1 MAGNHGRDVI
11 CLFRLTSSGA
21 QNGDGGFFI
30 KQVLMYLDKDSFL
43 KIASSTP
50 FVSIDLIIRN
60 ELGQILLGRRRNK
73 PAQNYWFVPGGR
85 IRKNERLQD
94 ALQRIARNELHI
106 SPESGKLLGIYDH
119 FYDDNFYGKAGIG
132 THYVA
137 CGYEFLIEADVQFTA
152 DDQHAALKW
161 WDLDALLA
169 SNEVHANVKLFFQ
182 DAPVNGLLCRHGS
195 PGIA

>member
-1 MAGNHGRDVI
+1 
-11 CLFRLTSSGA
+11 
-21 QNGDGGFFI
+21 
-30 KQVLMYLDKDSFL
+30 MYVDKDSFL
-43 KIASSTP
+43 KIANATP

-60 ELGQILLGRRRNK
+60 ELGQVLLGYRRNK

-85 IRKNERLQD
+85 IRKNEKMRN

-119 FYDDNFYGKAGIG
+119 FYDDNFYDEDGIS

-137 CGYEFLIEADVQFTA
+137 CGYEFQVKADVQFAA
-152 DDQHAALKW
+152 DEQHSELKW

-169 SNEVHANVKLFFQ
+169 SEEVHANAKLFFQ
-182 DAPVNGLLCRHGS
+182 DAPESGFRSRHG
-195 PGIA
+195 